1 MGTANH
7 RVNVVRITEILKHP
21 NADTLGL
28 IQVEGYQCV
37 VKLSDWK
44 VGDLGIYIQPDSIVP
59 EAPQYAFLWADVP
72 PQEVIP
78 EKKRRITVRRFR
90 KEYSEGLLLPTNIFS
105 EFLFPDEPQV
115 GDDVAEFLGITH
127 YEPPEDTGGIRMQYT
142 QFWPRNK
149 WSLKAWY
156 YFFKKL
162 MMGNPKYTGDNEKP
176 PAVKPPEYDVEAY
189 KNFVGAF
196 TPEDV
201 VVATEKIHGSN
212 ARFLWDGK
220 RMYAGSRKLWK
231 APDSANVWRKC
242 LEHNPWIEMWCRGH
256 ANYTL
261 YGEVVPTQ
269 GGFDYGYRGG
279 AVGFFVFD
287 IRTPEGTWVS
297 AGQARESTGNQ
308 LQWVPLLYQ
317 GVFDE
322 AKLKGLAAGR
332 STVVG
337 ATGIREGVVI
347 KLLTEQPERIVRG
360 LGRLQLKIINN
371 EYYERS

>member
-28 IQVEGYQCV
+28 VQVEGYQCV
-37 VKLSDWK
+37 VKLTDWK
-44 VGDLGIYIQPDSIVP
+44 VGDLGIYIQPDSVVP
-59 EAPQYAFLWADVP
+59 EAPQYAFLWSDVP
-72 PQEVIP
+72 EQESIP
-78 EKKRRITVRRFR
+78 AKKRRITVRRFR
-90 KEYSEGLLLPTNIFS
+90 KAYSEGLLLPISIFP
-105 EFLFPDEPQV
+105 EFELPPGV

-127 YEPPEDTGGIRMQYT
+127 YEPPEEVESTHGQP
-142 QFWPRNK
+142 QPFWPRNK

-162 MMGNPKYTGDNEKP
+162 LVGNPKYTGDNEKP
-176 PAVKPPEYDVEAY
+176 PTVKPPEYDVEAY

-196 TPEDV
+196 TPDDQ

-231 APDSANVWRKC
+231 APTSNNVWRKC

-256 ANYTL
+256 QDYTL

-287 IRTPEGTWVS
+287 IRTPDGSWVS
-297 AGQARESTGNQ
+297 SDEARANTGNQ
-308 LQWVPLLYQ
+308 LQWVPILYQ
-317 GVFDE
+317 GVFVE
-322 AKLKGLAAGR
+322 SKLKELAEGR

-337 ATGIREGVVI
+337 ASNIREGVVI
-347 KLLTEQPERIVRG
+347 KLRVEQPERIIRG
-360 LGRLQLKIINN
+360 LGRLQLKIVGNG
-371 EYYERS
+371 YYERS